1 MNRVRFSLRIKEE
14 MLARFNGNCGLCGQ
28 PLCGRIDWDH
38 IIPLAL
44 GGLDDPSNLQP
55 VHAEGCHSE
64 KTKRDIKRI
73 RKADRQGLRAGPR
86 ARLRRRKAQGL
97 GSKLQSRR
105 KIVSAGF
112 DKTRT
117 KRFDGTVIRK
127 DEG

>member
-1 MNRVRFSLRIKEE
+1 MRLHHSLRVKETL
-14 MLARFNGNCGLCGQ
+14 LAKQNGKCSLCGQ
-28 PLCGRIDWDH
+28 ELCGRIDWDH

-44 GGLDDPSNLQP
+44 GGPDTPENLQA
-55 VHAEGCHSE
+55 VHADGCHSE
-64 KTKRDIKRI
+64 KTKQDIKRI